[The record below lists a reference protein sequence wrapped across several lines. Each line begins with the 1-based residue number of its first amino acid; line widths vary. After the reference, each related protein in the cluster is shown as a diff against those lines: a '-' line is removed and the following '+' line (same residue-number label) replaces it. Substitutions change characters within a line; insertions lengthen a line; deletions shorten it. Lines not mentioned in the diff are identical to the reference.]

1 MNMLKIHWS
10 QQLWKAVASRERH
23 HKVRKERRASTC
35 GAPADGSRAA
45 VHPRSPQHLGQRFRG
60 IHMLLYKAII
70 SHFGHGWAS
79 QCGRLLPALSA
90 NRLLPAIL
98 VLAGVKPGWIF
109 VEDSAAVPS
118 MQHRTGAVL
127 YNLAVYLGFMVLP
140 TAHLLPGVKVEALLC
155 MLFSDVLGK
164 KEFPWQGKREA
175 YGFLKL
181 RFPCSKTT
189 DFLRC
194 HKIIPNK
201 WTQSRLTFCPASL
214 YWELAKPC
222 NENEFTPDL
231 VLVFCFCD
239 VWVDPDFN
247 QGIIYSQ
254 VFAAEIL

>member
-118 MQHRTGAVL
+118 MQHRRVL
-127 YNLAVYLGFMVLP
+127 CCITWLFIWGLWFFLLP
-140 TAHLLPGVKVEALLC
+140 TCFQVSKWKLC
-155 MLFSDVLGK
+155 FACSLVMF
-164 KEFPWQGKREA
+164 WGKR
-175 YGFLKL
+175 
-181 RFPCSKTT
+181 
-189 DFLRC
+189 
-194 HKIIPNK
+194 N
-201 WTQSRLTFCPASL
+201 FCGGG
-214 YWELAKPC
+214 KGRRM
-222 NENEFTPDL
+222 
-231 VLVFCFCD
+231 VF
-239 VWVDPDFN
+239 
-247 QGIIYSQ
+247 
-254 VFAAEIL
+254 